1 MLLLGVKTV
10 FCKRVLGL
18 MTSVDAFARPFYVC
32 VLRLIIPHYFWFK
45 KGWLL
50 SRSTTL
56 AHMVSFIVILFAQ
69 RLSRLFLTMTLL
81 GRPLGA
87 YPCV

>member
-1 MLLLGVKTV
+1 MHAIVRCKNGILQTGV
-10 FCKRVLGL
+10 RVDL

-69 RLSRLFLTMTLL
+69 RLSRFFLTMTLL

-87 YPCV
+87 